1 MHRRKVLLGTGTA
14 LSAIIAGCAS
24 DDTGDEN
31 GSEDEAD
38 DAGAGDTDDETG
50 TDDGGDNGDE
60 TGTDDGDDGSED
72 EETESAIEGLDIIED
87 ELVGDDLSSTVSGV
101 VANNTGEDLESVE
114 LHVEFYDAGGDQVD
128 ESVTSTAE
136 LADEEEWAFEV
147 MSVEDDI
154 EDYAVEITNATPAYR
169 SPT

>member
-31 GSEDEAD
+31 GSEDETD
-38 DAGAGDTDDETG
+38 DAGADDTDDETG

-60 TGTDDGDDGSED
+60 TDTDDGDGSED
-72 EETESAIEGLDIIED
+72 EETESEIEGLDIIED

-101 VANNTGEDLESVE
+101 VANNTGEDLESIE
-114 LHVEFYDAGGDQVD
+114 LRVEFYDADGDQVD

-154 EDYAVEITNATPAYR
+154 EDYTVEITNATPASR

>member
-1 MHRRKVLLGTGTA
+1 MLLGTGTA

-24 DDTGDEN
+24 DDAGDEN
-31 GSEDEAD
+31 GSDDEAD
-38 DAGAGDTDDETG
+38 DAGADDANGDETDTDDDDNGTDDDETG
-50 TDDGGDNGDE
+50 TDD
-60 TGTDDGDDGSED
+60 DDGDDDTED
-72 EETESAIEGLDIIED
+72 EETGSVIEGLDITED

-101 VANNTGEDLESVE
+101 LVNNTGEDLESVE
-114 LHVEFYDAGGDQVD
+114 LHVEFYDADGDQVD

-154 EDYAVEITNATPAYR
+154 VDYTIEITNATPSYQ